1 MAKSLDQEEEFFKT
15 HPAYNAIPKEMLGT
29 RALVE
34 KLSNILFKQ
43 IRQFLPKIMEE
54 IDAKTKECDDKLRR
68 LGPPLPIEQK
78 DRMQILY
85 NMLMEYTEAFKNA
98 MKGKYDPGLSAD

>member
-1 MAKSLDQEEEFFKT
+1 MNNQVDLKLGYVGIKNRSQQDIINKVPVAKSLDQEEEFFKT

-43 IRQFLPKIMEE
+43 
-54 IDAKTKECDDKLRR
+54 
-68 LGPPLPIEQK
+68 
-78 DRMQILY
+78 
-85 NMLMEYTEAFKNA
+85 
-98 MKGKYDPGLSAD
+98 

>member
-1 MAKSLDQEEEFFKT
+1 VAKSLDQEEDFFKT

-43 IRQFLPKIMEE
+43 
-54 IDAKTKECDDKLRR
+54 
-68 LGPPLPIEQK
+68 
-78 DRMQILY
+78 
-85 NMLMEYTEAFKNA
+85 
-98 MKGKYDPGLSAD
+98 